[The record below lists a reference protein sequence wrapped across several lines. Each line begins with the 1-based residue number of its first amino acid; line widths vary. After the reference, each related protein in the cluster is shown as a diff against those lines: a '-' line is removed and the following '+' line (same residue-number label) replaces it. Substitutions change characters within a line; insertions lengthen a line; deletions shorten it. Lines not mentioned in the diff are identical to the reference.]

1 MIIVSDTSPISNLL
15 KINQVFLLKEI
26 YQSVIIPEA
35 VFLELKGSKHFD
47 ITQILAPNW
56 AEVRQISNHNL
67 YQSLFDE
74 LDPGEAEAIVL
85 ASELNA
91 DVLLMDER
99 RGRKKAISLGLQV
112 TGVAG
117 VLLTAK
123 GVGLIPE
130 VKPLLD
136 DLESKAGFWMGA
148 ALRNY
153 ILELANELPPG
164 RGAAGK

>member
-15 KINQVFLLKEI
+15 KINQIFLLKEI
-26 YQSVIIPEA
+26 YQSVVIPEA
-35 VFLELKGSKHFD
+35 VFQELKTSRDFD
-47 ITQILAPNW
+47 ITQILTPNW
-56 AEVRQISNHNL
+56 AEVRQISNNTL
-67 YQSLFDE
+67 YQSLLEE

-99 RGRKKAISLGLQV
+99 RGRQTAISLGLKV

-148 ALRNY
+148 AFRNY
-153 ILELANELPPG
+153 VLELANELPT
-164 RGAAGK
+164 GK